1 MTSAAVA
8 LGNRYLF
15 KTPYVLHIQ
24 DLWPESVID
33 SGMVSAGWK
42 GKALHALI
50 GFGLRPIY
58 RGAKHIIVIS
68 SGMKDALIERGVD
81 ASKISVVL
89 NWDGNENPDPAGIST
104 SSIIERTAESA
115 IAGIHCIYAGN
126 IGQMQDVETIV
137 RAASLVENE
146 FPIRISIYGSG
157 VAESAISSLIKDLG
171 LKSVQLMGRVSQ
183 DKMAEIYDQADFL
196 FVTLKDRPVFRM
208 TIPSKFQAS
217 MANGVPVITTVQGD
231 LAEIC
236 IDSGVGFVA
245 NAEDPRSLADVLRKA
260 NALDSEARARM
271 SLRAEQYYRDEMS
284 AELAL
289 GRVACVL
296 ESASKR

>member
-15 KTPYVLHIQ
+15 KTPYVLHVQ

-58 RGAKHIIVIS
+58 RGAKHVIVIS
-68 SGMKDALIERGVD
+68 TGMKDALVERGVY

-89 NWDGNENPDPAGIST
+89 NWDGNEKPDFIGISAP
-104 SSIIERTAESA
+104 SSNAHMTESA
-115 IAGIHCIYAGN
+115 PPGIHCVYAGN

-157 VAESAISSLIKDLG
+157 VAESSISSLIQELG

-183 DKMAEIYDQADFL
+183 DEMAEIYGQADFL
-196 FVTLKDRPVFRM
+196 LVTLKDRPVFRM

-217 MANGVPVITTVQGD
+217 MAHGVPVITTVQGD

-236 IDSGVGFVA
+236 VDNGVGLVA
-245 NAEDPRSLADVLRKA
+245 NAEDPGSLADALRKA
-260 NALDSEARARM
+260 NALDSQARARM
-271 SLRAEQYYRDEMS
+271 SIRAAQYYRDEMS

-289 GRVACVL
+289 GKVAGLL
-296 ESASKR
+296 ESASER